1 MNRVIAFACA
11 DDPLDLRVF
20 LPPQS
25 PAATDPDS
33 PEPEFDPEFDDV
45 LLSLPHPDSTRALV
59 AITPSAAQDRF
70 AFTKL
75 LQITGRRWAPGGNAH
90 PPDFVASSRPI
101 AARE

>member
-11 DDPLDLRVF
+11 DDPLDFSVF

-25 PAATDPDS
+25 PAAADPDS
-33 PEPEFDPEFDDV
+33 PEPDLDDV